1 MALRPART
9 VRERYKKQAW
19 SRWSRK
25 NMSKSYVKAL
35 PHKDLKQIHNGTGKP
50 EDYPIQY
57 DIVACDNFLHRDNAI
72 EAARQSIVK
81 VLEASIPRNFLLL
94 VRKYPH
100 IVIRENRMLAGAG
113 ADRIQKGMRR
123 SFGKP
128 VDRGASIK
136 AGEPMFSI
144 FLKADNLS
152 IVEEVYRK
160 AARKLSGSWKLVRV
174 K

>member
-1 MALRPART
+1 MGLRPART
-9 VRERYKKQAW
+9 IRNRFQKQVW

-35 PHKDLKQIHNGTGKP
+35 PHKDLKQIHNGVGKP
-50 EDYPIQY
+50 EDYNIRY
-57 DIVACDNFLHRDNAI
+57 DLIACDTYLHRDNAI
-72 EAARQSIVK
+72 EAARQVIVK
-81 VLEASIPRNFLLL
+81 NLETKIPGNFLLL

-128 VDRGASIK
+128 VDRGAIVK
-136 AGEPMFSI
+136 AGEAIFSI
-144 FLKADNLS
+144 YLKSDDKAL
-152 IVEEVYRK
+152 VEDVFRK
-160 AARKLSGSWKLVRV
+160 AARKLSGSWKIERI
-174 K
+174 

>member
-1 MALRPART
+1 MGLRPART
-9 VRERYKKQAW
+9 VRDRIKKQTW

-35 PHKDLKQIHNGTGKP
+35 PHKDLKQIHNGVGKP
-50 EDYPIQY
+50 EDYTIRY
-57 DIVACDNFLHRDNAI
+57 DLVAEQSYLHRDNAI
-72 EAARQSIVK
+72 EAARQAIVK
-81 VLEASIPRNFLLL
+81 NLETKIPNSFLLL

-128 VDRGASIK
+128 VDRGAAVK
-136 AGEPMFSI
+136 EGEAIFSI
-144 FLKADNLS
+144 YLKSDNKKL
-152 IVEEVYRK
+152 VEDVFKK
-160 AARKLSGSWKLVRV
+160 AARKLSGSWKIVRI
-174 K
+174 